1 MHKAAFCPASIRQ
14 TNQSDKP
21 FSVSPTPAQGALVAE
36 SKSIDAAVL
45 LHATAATE
53 PTMTILVTVLL
64 MLVFGLVP
72 VMSLLRVLQDLVER
86 NPQDSPIFHD
96 PGPIFHDQVADHR
109 DTRSQFAWQSRSH
122 SRGPD

>member
-14 TNQSDKP
+14 TNRSDKP
-21 FSVSPTPAQGALVAE
+21 FSVSPTPEQGVLVAE

-53 PTMTILVTVLL
+53 PTMTVLVTVLL
-64 MLVFGLVP
+64 VLVFSLALVMG
-72 VMSLLRVLQDLVER
+72 VLRVLQDLVER

-109 DTRSQFAWQSRSH
+109 DARSQFAWQSRSH

>member
-21 FSVSPTPAQGALVAE
+21 FSVSPTPEQGVVVAQ
-36 SKSIDAAVL
+36 SKSLDAAVL

-64 MLVFGLVP
+64 LLVFSLVLVMGLQSV
-72 VMSLLRVLQDLVER
+72 LRDLVER
-86 NPQDSPIFHD
+86 NPQHGPIFHD